1 MRFIYFSISMGIT
14 EFLATYITAFIAQT
28 WYITVF
34 LGMTMES
41 MIFPVPSEAVMP
53 FAGFLVATGQFSLR
67 AVVLV
72 STLGTFVWSL
82 LSYYIGLY
90 GGHHFIRKRGKYFLL
105 DQEELEVTEKFF
117 KKRGEV
123 TIFVSRFIPVVRH
136 LISLPAGMGRMPIGK
151 FLFYT
156 VIGGA
161 IWNTFLALVGKY
173 LKENWNQVMKYSH
186 VVDIVVLA
194 ILVLIFALFVLRQVK
209 KWKRN
214 RK

>member
-1 MRFIYFSISMGIT
+1 M
-14 EFLATYITAFIAQT
+14 
-28 WYITVF
+28 
-34 LGMTMES
+34 
-41 MIFPVPSEAVMP
+41 
-53 FAGFLVATGQFSLR
+53 
-67 AVVLV
+67 
-72 STLGTFVWSL
+72 
-82 LSYYIGLY
+82 
-90 GGHHFIRKRGKYFLL
+90 
-105 DQEELEVTEKFF
+105 EVTEKFF